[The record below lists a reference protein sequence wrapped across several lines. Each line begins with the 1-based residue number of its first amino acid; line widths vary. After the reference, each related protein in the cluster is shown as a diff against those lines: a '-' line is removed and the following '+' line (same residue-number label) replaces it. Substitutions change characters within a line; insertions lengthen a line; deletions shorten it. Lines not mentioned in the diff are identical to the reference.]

1 MASNRTGPAVSRRH
15 GEPDDFNEAVIR
27 SGLATRIFGKTG
39 FHFFDE
45 IGSTNDQAAL
55 LAEGG
60 SPEGTVVIADRQ
72 SRGRGQKERK
82 WFSPPGAGIYL
93 SLILRPTVPPGE
105 TPKITLLTAVAV
117 AEALISLA
125 GLDIRIKW
133 PNDLNVNGRK
143 IAGILAETDQEAGV
157 VHHVVVGVG
166 INVNFR
172 PGILPDELKETA
184 TSVLIES
191 GKEMSRSVIV
201 RGFLEAFESHYEAFL
216 RGGFDAI
223 LDRWKKHAR
232 VIGVRVSAEGA
243 GGRLNG
249 IVIDVDRNGS
259 LVITDEAGRT
269 HTIASGE
276 VQFL

>member
-1 MASNRTGPAVSRRH
+1 MASNHTGPAVSRRH
-15 GEPDDFNEAVIR
+15 GEPDNFNEAVIR
-27 SGLATRIFGKTG
+27 SGLATRIFGRAG

-55 LAEGG
+55 LAKGG

-93 SLILRPTVPPGE
+93 SLILRPAVPPGE
-105 TPKITLLTAVAV
+105 VPKITLLTAVAV
-117 AEALISLA
+117 AETLISLA

-143 IAGILAETDQEAGV
+143 IAGILAEADQEAGV
-157 VHHVVVGVG
+157 VNHVIVGAG
-166 INVNFR
+166 INVNVR
-172 PGILPDELKETA
+172 RDILPDDLKDSA

-201 RGFLEAFESHYEAFL
+201 RGFLMAFELHYDAFL
-216 RGGFDAI
+216 RGGFEAI
-223 LDRWKKHAR
+223 LERWKKHAR
-232 VIGVRVSAEGA
+232 VTGERVSVD
-243 GGRLNG
+243 GGRLSG

-259 LVITDEAGRT
+259 LVMTDEQGRT
-269 HTIASGE
+269 HTISSGE